1 MEATIN
7 IDWIQAEYQN
17 YVSKAIG
24 KNQEIDWDKVID
36 LLCKDGDWTTQ
47 GAEILVQLVRDY
59 GSFVLKDA
67 LALAIAVKIEDGRL
81 GL

>member
-1 MEATIN
+1 MGN
-7 IDWIQAEYQN
+7 DEYRN
-17 YVSKAIG
+17 YISKAIDDD
-24 KNQEIDWDKVID
+24 KEIDWDKVVD

-59 GSFVLKDA
+59 GSFILRNA
-67 LALAIAVKIEDGRL
+67 LALAIAAKIEDGRL